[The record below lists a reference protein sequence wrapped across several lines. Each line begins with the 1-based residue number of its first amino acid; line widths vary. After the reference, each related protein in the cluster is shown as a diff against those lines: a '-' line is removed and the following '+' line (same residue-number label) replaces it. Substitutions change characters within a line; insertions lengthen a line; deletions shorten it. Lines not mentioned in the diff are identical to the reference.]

1 LLWREITFW
10 FPHNLYFLNRQFFVL
25 APVVYIATLF
35 AAARMLF
42 KDLREQ
48 MRHLLPLALVL
59 GAHIALSSAWP
70 IAKFRY
76 IAPALPLIFILGS
89 YYMIHMILGARLRR
103 FAVVASMIGI
113 VVVSLLTYV
122 STPTHTYYY
131 GGSITTDNFGK
142 NGEVEFLKSL
152 NNPEE

>member
-1 LLWREITFW
+1 
-10 FPHNLYFLNRQFFVL
+10 
-25 APVVYIATLF
+25 
-35 AAARMLF
+35 
-42 KDLREQ
+42 
-48 MRHLLPLALVL
+48 
-59 GAHIALSSAWP
+59 
-70 IAKFRY
+70 
-76 IAPALPLIFILGS
+76 
-89 YYMIHMILGARLRR
+89 MIHMILGARLRR